1 MSDRHGQKHVYRVL
15 RSKNLAV
22 ASLMKGKTRSKWLY
36 CDDNFRLGF
45 RTVGHQHTQQAF
57 WNLNFHF
64 LFPKSNH
71 VKYTC
76 NHLTRNCHETK
87 ISVLLVLSEFLTQKK
102 ETRKVEEIKLD
113 KFSKYLYLLNEK
125 MEMVSSH

>member
-1 MSDRHGQKHVYRVL
+1 MSDRHGQKYVYRVL

-45 RTVGHQHTQQAF
+45 RTVGHQHTQQPF

-64 LFPKSNH
+64 LFSKSNH
-71 VKYTC
+71 VKYTY
-76 NHLTRNCHETK
+76 NHL
-87 ISVLLVLSEFLTQKK
+87 ILLVLSEFLTQKK

-113 KFSKYLYLLNEK
+113 
-125 MEMVSSH
+125 